1 MKKYLTLF
9 STYVERERER
19 ERENLLQKNGRRKL
33 LFNFFL
39 NRKRGGGYLI
49 SDTSFEVLDYE

>member
-19 ERENLLQKNGRRKL
+19 ERISYKKME
-33 LFNFFL
+33 
-39 NRKRGGGYLI
+39 GGNYYLI
-49 SDTSFEVLDYE
+49 SSLTEREVEGI

>member
-9 STYVERERER
+9 STYVERER

>member
-1 MKKYLTLF
+1 MKNYLTLF
-9 STYVERERER
+9 STCVER
-19 ERENLLQKNGRRKL
+19 ERENLLQNNGRRKL

>member
-19 ERENLLQKNGRRKL
+19 ISYKKME
-33 LFNFFL
+33 
-39 NRKRGGGYLI
+39 GGNYYLI
-49 SDTSFEVLDYE
+49 SSLTEREVEGI

>member
-19 ERENLLQKNGRRKL
+19 ERERISYKKME
-33 LFNFFL
+33 
-39 NRKRGGGYLI
+39 GGNYYLI
-49 SDTSFEVLDYE
+49 SSLTEREVEGI

>member
-19 ERENLLQKNGRRKL
+19 ESLTKQWKEE
-33 LFNFFL
+33 
-39 NRKRGGGYLI
+39 I
-49 SDTSFEVLDYE
+49 TI